1 MTKKMTLKERAAKLE
16 KALRALVEKENGR
29 YLSRV
34 GLAWDVTE
42 EVGEVAEVVRW

>member
-1 MTKKMTLKERAAKLE
+1 MKTNLKKRVAKLE

-29 YLSRV
+29 YISRV

-42 EVGEVAEVVRW
+42 EVGEAMLLAEAAR